1 MGAVADHQGGQEGG
15 GQGEEGGSAVAL
27 GEEQV
32 GSRGGGEGEGEEESL
47 RQHQGSPNA
56 HLHPLGPGCEL
67 VNGEY

>member
-15 GQGEEGGSAVAL
+15 GQGEEGGSEVAL
-27 GEEQV
+27 GEEQA
-32 GSRGGGEGEGEEESL
+32 GSRGGGEGEEESL

-56 HLHPLGPGCEL
+56 HLHPLGPGCES

>member
-15 GQGEEGGSAVAL
+15 GQGEEGGSEVAL
-27 GEEQV
+27 GEEQA
-32 GSRGGGEGEGEEESL
+32 GSRGGGEGEEES
-47 RQHQGSPNA
+47 SPNA